1 MTRSLTLASIA
12 PAATWMAAL
21 WMAASPADAQFAG
34 RDPADCAA
42 MSSGEVEVIPYEIQR
57 GDSCARVARR
67 MFGDRSRYDLIHAYN
82 PGMGPPPHRLTAGT
96 YLCLPRTAPPRGSG
110 PAARI
115 TAIRQRVRARPP
127 EDADWI
133 PARLGQGVD
142 RGSRVNTLTAA
153 FAELTFQDTS
163 VVTLRGDTLVVVY
176 GATEGA
182 VRRGGT
188 EAVLE
193 RGALRSRLGEL
204 RGANDLEVRTPT
216 SRVALSGGSAVTT
229 VDDEATTRVS
239 NHSGGAARVAG
250 ADGAGAVRVAPGM
263 GSKVRRG
270 ARPSRPRPLPDAP
283 DWAGGQ
289 PARFVGVAQLT
300 TVVGAWQPVE
310 GARVYR
316 VEISRH
322 ADGRELVAQVEVPSD
337 VTRFELHRL
346 PPGTY
351 HARLSTIDGD
361 FFESRPSD
369 AWSFE
374 VELGRLLQPGQA
386 PAEEAAFDFGDAS
399 EEPQPLVLL
408 PGARLTAPDGVQCGV
423 GEGAPAAELAF
434 VESGEGAVRCVDAS
448 GAPIGGFAV
457 SVAEVTL
464 GSAEGD
470 AGALQAT
477 RGREVV
483 LPLRVRSAAAL
494 PGALAV
500 RGGEGVEVL
509 GTERE
514 GDVLSVRV
522 RVSADAPDEVPL
534 TLAASEDGPPIA
546 ETRVV
551 VGDPAPLATPEA
563 PPPPAVA
570 PEAPPRP
577 VWAQTFG
584 TTLLP
589 SVVGLRDAGRGG
601 IGAWIAAGWFAADDA
616 LEPDRFRG
624 SAGARAALLGRQL
637 HLEAAAAVDFEGA
650 HERTAQRGSGDVWG
664 AAGYRPDLG
673 DDVDVLFEAGAFFPT
688 QQDASGLGVVRLMPS
703 VHLSLPF
710 EERWLFRTR
719 QGAAVDLDGSG
730 NALWVS
736 AYGVDARLVGPLI
749 AGAELSFSLGQEDAD
764 LLVLPLA
771 GASVGVAAGPLVL
784 SLGARFGLTEEAWE
798 TMGPYSV
805 FFTVEAGAWDLER
818 IGASR

>member
-1 MTRSLTLASIA
+1 MKPLITLALIA
-12 PAATWMAAL
+12 LAPLPAQ
-21 WMAASPADAQFAG
+21 AQFAG

-42 MSSGEVEVIPYEIQR
+42 MSSGDVEVIPYEIQR
-57 GDSCARVARR
+57 GDSCVRVARR
-67 MFGDRSRYDLIHAYN
+67 VFGDRGRHDLIHAYN

-115 TAIRQRVRARPP
+115 TALRQRVRSRPP
-127 EDADWI
+127 EDADWL

-142 RGSRVNTLTAA
+142 RGSRVNTLSAA

-204 RGANDLEVRTPT
+204 RGANSLSVRTPS

-229 VDDEATTRVS
+229 VDEESTTRVS
-239 NHSGGAARVAG
+239 NHSGGAARVSGESGG
-250 ADGAGAVRVAPGM
+250 AAVAVAPGM

-283 DWAGGQ
+283 DWSADQ
-289 PARFVGVAQLT
+289 PARFLGVAELT
-300 TVVGAWQPVE
+300 TVRGAWQPVE

-316 VEISRH
+316 VEISRQP
-322 ADGRELVAQVEVPSD
+322 DGRELVAQVEVPSD

-351 HARLSTIDGD
+351 YARLSTIDGD

-369 AWSFE
+369 VWSFG
-374 VELGRLLQPGQA
+374 VELGQLMRPGQA
-386 PAEEAAFDFGDAS
+386 PTEEAAFDFGDAS

-408 PGARLTAPDGVQCGV
+408 PGASLTAPDGVVCGV
-423 GEGAPAAELAF
+423 QGVDPVAELAF
-434 VESGEGAVRCVDAS
+434 ASAGDAMVACADAT
-448 GAPIGGFAV
+448 GAPVGGFAV
-457 SVAEVTL
+457 RVAEVTL
-464 GSAEGD
+464 GSAEG
-470 AGALQAT
+470 ASASLTAT
-477 RGREVV
+477 RGRELV
-483 LPLRVRSAAAL
+483 LPLRVGSGATL
-494 PGALAV
+494 PASLTV

-514 GDVLSVRV
+514 GDVLTVRA
-522 RVSADAPDEVPL
+522 RVADDAPDVVSL
-534 TLAASEDGPPIA
+534 ALAASEDGPALA
-546 ETRVV
+546 ETRVTV
-551 VGDPAPLATPEA
+551 VEAEAVVEAPTPAPPE
-563 PPPPAVA
+563 
-570 PEAPPRP
+570 PELPERP
-577 VWAQTFG
+577 TWGEPFG
-584 TTLLP
+584 ASFFP
-589 SVVGLRDAGRGG
+589 SVIGLRDVSRGG
-601 IGAWIAAGWFAADDA
+601 VGAWIAAGWLAANDA
-616 LEPDRFRG
+616 SQPDRFRG
-624 SAGARAALLGRQL
+624 SAGARAALLDRQL
-637 HLEAAAAVDFEGA
+637 HLEAGASVDFEGTHA
-650 HERTAQRGSGDVWG
+650 RTAQRGSGDVWG
-664 AAGYRPDLG
+664 AAGYRPDFG
-673 DDVDVLFEAGAFFPT
+673 DGVDVLFEAGAFFPT
-688 QQDASGLGVVRLMPS
+688 QQDASGLGVVRLVPS

-719 QGAAVDLDGSG
+719 QGAAVDLDDSG

-749 AGAELSFSLGQEDAD
+749 AGAEVSFSLGQEDDD

-771 GASVGVAAGPLVL
+771 GASLGIAAGPLVL
-784 SLGARFGLTEEAWE
+784 SIGARFGLTEEAWD

-805 FFTVEAGAWDLER
+805 FFTLEAGAWDLER
-818 IGASR
+818 IAATR